1 VIEKDNIQEL
11 FSKAFENHAS
21 PVRPDLWTGV
31 QAKMAAAGMTG
42 GAVAAKGISALAK
55 WLIGTAAVTTV
66 GVTAYVVTTSNEA
79 DKPAQT
85 TITAVN
91 GTNTPADKKIE
102 PAQSEPGNAMSINP
116 ENKNNTAIERTA
128 PVVINQPP
136 LITDKY
142 APDVDDFSLLFSTP
156 DASLNKKGTTTG
168 TSDQG
173 TPLIHPASPAGSKST
188 NDQPKGVSDNE
199 IKNSAANSN
208 EAVETK
214 KIPAVR
220 IELPNIFTPNGDRA
234 NDFCEFVA
242 IENVKMVEI
251 TILDADGKTVYKSND
266 LNFKWDGTNLGGEQ
280 ASIGIYTCLISYVD
294 LGDVAKNKT
303 AYIYLQR

>member
-1 VIEKDNIQEL
+1 MIEKDNIQEL

-31 QAKMAAAGMTG
+31 QAKMAAAGVTG

-85 TITAVN
+85 TITAIN
-91 GTNTPADKKIE
+91 RTNTPTENITGTDK
-102 PAQSEPGNAMSINP
+102 SGSGNTISINP
-116 ENKNNTAIERTA
+116 ENKNNAATERTV
-128 PVVINQPP
+128 PIVIDQTP
-136 LITDKY
+136 LINDKI
-142 APDVDDFSLLFSTP
+142 APDVDDFSFLF
-156 DASLNKKGTTTG
+156 DKNNADIDKKGTQPLP
-168 TSDQG
+168 SNPA
-173 TPLIHPASPAGSKST
+173 TPVSSTPNKSAGET
-188 NDQPKGVSDNE
+188 PKGVTSGSTENPTTNDVVE
-199 IKNSAANSN
+199 LKKVPAA
-208 EAVETK
+208 K
-214 KIPAVR
+214 
-220 IELPNIFTPNGDRA
+220 IELPNIFTPNNDRA

-242 IENVKMVEI
+242 IENVKMLEI

-280 ASIGIYTCLISYVD
+280 AKIGIYTCLISYVD